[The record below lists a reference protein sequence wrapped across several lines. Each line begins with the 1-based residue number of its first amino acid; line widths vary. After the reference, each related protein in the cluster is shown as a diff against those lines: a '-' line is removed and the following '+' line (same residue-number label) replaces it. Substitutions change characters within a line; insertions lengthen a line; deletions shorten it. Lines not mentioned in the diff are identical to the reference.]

1 MYSTNDALRK
11 KANSRMIS
19 SEDIQAADLS
29 HRHNISEI
37 DGVDNLS
44 TQTLNVSGSIHC
56 GSQDCYYNLTTN
68 NGNLLIKSNDKTIA
82 EYDSEAND
90 WKFGEIYLNELN
102 NKIIEMDSII
112 ENHYELLAKLK
123 QTLNESKL
131 ICLKPLNNDS

>member
-37 DGVDNLS
+37 DGIENLN
-44 TQTLNVSGSIHC
+44 TQTLNVSN
-56 GSQDCYYNLTTN
+56 YNLTTN
-68 NGNLLIKSNDKTIA
+68 NGNLLIKSNDKAIA

-90 WKFGEIYLNELN
+90 GKFGEIYLNELN
-102 NKIIEMDSII
+102 TKIIEMDSII

>member
-37 DGVDNLS
+37 DGVENLN
-44 TQTLNVSGSIHC
+44 TQTLNVS
-56 GSQDCYYNLTTN
+56 DYNLTTN
-68 NGNLLIKSNDKTIA
+68 NGNLLIKSNDKAIA

-90 WKFGEIYLNELN
+90 WKFGEIYLNDLN
-102 NKIIEMDSII
+102 AKIIEMDSII

-131 ICLKPLNNDS
+131 ICLKPLNNE